1 MNLQV
6 ALANILIA
14 AEEGGHHEPETHH
27 AIWPE
32 KAEMI
37 YGGIASVLVIGAL
50 IKFVGPMVTKALAA
64 RTAKIQKELDDS
76 AAARNAA
83 QGEAAQIRQAAGD
96 IQAERARLLADAEAQ
111 AAALLT
117 DGRAR
122 LEQEVLDLEARA
134 DADIAAAAGRTGDE
148 LHAEI
153 ARLSGAATERLV
165 GSVLDDATQ
174 NELIEAFIAKVGASA

>member
-1 MNLQV
+1 MSL
-6 ALANILIA
+6 LATILIA
-14 AEEGGHHEPETHH
+14 AEEGGHHEPETHSW
-27 AIWPE
+27 ILPE
-32 KAEMI
+32 TPEII
-37 YGGIASVLVIGAL
+37 YGGIAFLVIMGL
-50 IKFVGPMVTKALAA
+50 FWKFGVFGMLGKALRA
-64 RTAKIQKELDDS
+64 RTERIQKELDES

-122 LEQEVLDLEARA
+122 LEQEVIDLEARA
-134 DADIAAAAGRTGDE
+134 DADIAAAAGRSGDE

-153 ARLSGAATERLV
+153 ARLSGAVTERLV